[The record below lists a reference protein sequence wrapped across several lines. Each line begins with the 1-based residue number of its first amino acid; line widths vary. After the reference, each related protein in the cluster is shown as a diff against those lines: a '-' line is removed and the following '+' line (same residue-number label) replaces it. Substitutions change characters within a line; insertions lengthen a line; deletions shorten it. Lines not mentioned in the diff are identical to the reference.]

1 MTERSKKIVLGLTG
15 GIACGKSTACKFFN
29 NLGWASISTDQ
40 FVEDLMKRD
49 DEVISEIKNRWG
61 SDVLNNSELDKKK
74 IGGIVFSDANEK
86 TWLEKILHPKVRVN
100 WKKWLKESEARLNVI
115 EIPLLFEND
124 LSSHFDFTV
133 CVYSSEK
140 IQMKRL
146 LDRGLTN
153 EESNARIGSQLPIT
167 KKSQLADF
175 VVLGEASFIFLE
187 RQISSLHA
195 SIT

>member
-29 NLGWASISTDQ
+29 NWGWASISTDQ
-40 FVEDLMKRD
+40 IVEDLMKRD

-74 IGGIVFSDANEK
+74 IGGIVFGDANEK

-100 WKKWLKESEARLNVI
+100 WKKWLEESKTRLNVI

-124 LSSHFDFTV
+124 LSGHFDFTV
-133 CVYSSEK
+133 CVFSSEK
-140 IQMKRL
+140 TQMKRL

-153 EESNARIGSQLPIT
+153 EESNARIESQLPIT

-175 VVLGEASFIFLE
+175 VVLGENSFSFLE

-195 SIT
+195 SIA

>member
-1 MTERSKKIVLGLTG
+1 MELLAAVD
-15 GIACGKSTACKFFN
+15 CMQVFN

-40 FVEDLMKRD
+40 IVEDLMKRD

-74 IGGIVFSDANEK
+74 IGGIVFGDANEK

-100 WKKWLKESEARLNVI
+100 WKKWLKESKTRLNVI

-153 EESNARIGSQLPIT
+153 EESNARIRSQLPIT

-175 VVLGEASFIFLE
+175 VVLGETSFIFLE